1 MDRFT
6 FVHASDLHL
15 DTPFEGIGE
24 SSPRVAE
31 ALREASLQAWD
42 ALVDLCI
49 QRQARILLL
58 AGDLYDGPARGVR
71 AQLRFLRGLQRLT
84 DAGAHTFIAHGN
96 HDPISGW
103 SAIRTW
109 PQNVHVFGHGEV
121 EAVPVSL
128 GGKVGAVV
136 HGISY
141 ATAETAENLALRFR
155 RTHEHGV
162 HFGLLHCSVGSQ
174 PDHARYSPCSLDD
187 LRRAGLDYWALGHIH
202 RRQIL
207 SERTPWIA
215 YCGNLQ
221 GRSPKASEL
230 GPKGAL
236 VGEVVGGAVQSV
248 EFVALDRV
256 RFEQVLVDIDGM
268 QGLDEA
274 SRALEETSYRAVE
287 SAGRPVILRGTLA
300 GRGQAHQALARAQA
314 LEEMLRDLRDA
325 GMARSP
331 WVWWDDIRDT
341 TRGAIDRGAIV
352 ARGDFASE
360 LLRRFD
366 RAAADPESPHH
377 LAGPILGEMRK
388 RLPHRLASDVLPSE
402 WHAILRDA
410 ESLALDRLDAHAE
423 EDL

>member
-49 QRQARILLL
+49 QHRARVLLL
-58 AGDLYDGPARGVR
+58 AGDLYDGPIRGVR
-71 AQLRFLRGLQRLT
+71 AQLRFLRGLQRLS
-84 DAGAHTFIAHGN
+84 DSGVHTFIAHGN
-96 HDPISGW
+96 HDPLGGW

-109 PQNVHVFGHGEV
+109 PQHVHVFGHGNV
-121 EAVPVSL
+121 EAIPVSID
-128 GGKVGAVV
+128 GKTAAVV

-141 ATAETAENLALRFR
+141 ATADTAENLALRFR
-155 RTHEHGV
+155 RTDAACV

-207 SERTPWIA
+207 NERTPWIA

-236 VGEVVGGAVQSV
+236 VGEVVGATVQSV

-256 RFEQVLVDIDGM
+256 RFEQVHVDIEGM

-274 SRALEETSYRAVE
+274 ARALEARSHHAAE
-287 SAGRPVILRGTLA
+287 SAGRPLILRASLV
-300 GRGQAHQALARAQA
+300 GRGQAHAALARAQA

-325 GMARSP
+325 GMAHTP
-331 WVWWDDIRDT
+331 WVWWDDIRDA
-341 TRGAIDRGAIV
+341 TRGAIDRDALV
-352 ARGDFASE
+352 ARGDFAAE

-366 RAAADPESPHH
+366 RAVVDPESPRQ
-377 LAGPILGEMRK
+377 LTGPILGEMRK
-388 RLPHRLASDVLPSE
+388 RLPHRLAADVLLSDWPE
-402 WHAILRDA
+402 LLRDA
-410 ESLALDRLDAHAE
+410 ESIALDRLDAHSE
-423 EDL
+423 EEP